1 MMTSVGMA
9 LTDVML
15 LGCCMTFVCAAL
27 TNVMFCASPV
37 STYAEC
43 WLKRRL
49 NSLFEAAFLLGFRG
63 SGNYGENLFR
73 SGNKV

>member
-1 MMTSVGMA
+1 
-9 LTDVML
+9 
-15 LGCCMTFVCAAL
+15 MTFVCAAL

-49 NSLFEAAFLLGFRG
+49 KQTVEAAFLLGFRG
-63 SGNYGENLFR
+63 FGDCGKNLFR

>member
-1 MMTSVGMA
+1 
-9 LTDVML
+9 
-15 LGCCMTFVCAAL
+15 MTFVCAAL

-49 NSLFEAAFLLGFRG
+49 KQTVEVAFSLDLQGLWEAEKIFSAAGIKFDIQ
-63 SGNYGENLFR
+63 
-73 SGNKV
+73 